1 MNAYRALNKKLA
13 LDNTFA
19 TYTEASA
26 PSVELL
32 AFPGVNAPKPLE
44 AFPVEQPGSLVGVV
58 QGVGGKTIV
67 DTRIPVFIDTGDA
80 VHTCRA
86 SRATAKE
93 LGPFVLGEQ
102 RRFHGTATWIR
113 DEDGAWTLKSF
124 TIKTH
129 EPIED
134 RRLSEVVEE
143 LRKVPSG
150 LTEIR
155 DPWGELMRSRR
166 EEGEPH

>member
-1 MNAYRALNKKLA
+1 MARLAEYMADLATMLGEKSDVHFVKLEDGCTQLVHEVAFSAYPKVQERNLAIRAGHAPAEAMNAYRALNKKLA

-102 RRFHGTATWIR
+102 RRFHG
-113 DEDGAWTLKSF
+113 
-124 TIKTH
+124 
-129 EPIED
+129 
-134 RRLSEVVEE
+134 
-143 LRKVPSG
+143 
-150 LTEIR
+150 
-155 DPWGELMRSRR
+155 
-166 EEGEPH
+166 